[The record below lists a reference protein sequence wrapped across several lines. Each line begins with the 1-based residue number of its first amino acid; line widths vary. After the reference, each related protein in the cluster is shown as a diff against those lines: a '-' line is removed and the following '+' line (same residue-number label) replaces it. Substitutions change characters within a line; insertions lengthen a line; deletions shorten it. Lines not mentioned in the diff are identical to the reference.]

1 MSGRW
6 KIRFLDAMSVGPLPP
21 KAKGSASR
29 FFQCPAPGTR
39 LTAEFGDAGGR
50 LGIYNEMGRCI
61 RVLAGRSHRFDD
73 VIVVPDVNGVLA
85 IEGPELKGGPMT
97 TWSLRI
103 ENSTALS

>member
-1 MSGRW
+1 M
-6 KIRFLDAMSVGPLPP
+6 DAMSVGPLPP